1 MTCITVSDNG
11 RGMSEEFIEKHLFKP
26 FYTTKW
32 KGLGIGLY
40 QCKSIVEAHGG
51 SINVNSKEGVGTDF
65 TVYLPLG

>member
-1 MTCITVSDNG
+1 MACITVSDNG
-11 RGMSEEFIEKHLFKP
+11 CGMSGEFIEKHLFKP
-26 FYTTKW
+26 FYTTKK

-51 SINVNSKEGVGTDF
+51 SIKVKSKEGMGTDF